1 MHLCISSQK
10 LLPRGILSFQSTR
23 KIIFFILFFSVY
35 AEFGQIIA
43 NALDPENLEGG
54 EVQQGGHI
62 ANALVADLE
71 DDTELS
77 R

>member
-1 MHLCISSQK
+1 MHFCISSQK
-10 LLPRGILSFQSTR
+10 LLPRGILSIQSTR
-23 KIIFFILFFSVY
+23 KIIYFILFFSVY

-54 EVQQGGHI
+54 GSTLNPDKNVKLQNEGTRKLH
-62 ANALVADLE
+62 D
-71 DDTELS
+71 